1 MKRRTLTLTLCILA
15 CIALIGV
22 GFASWVITYNKD
34 AEVTGNVT
42 VDEISDKR
50 HIVTATISTASI
62 QFGATAVPSDINDP
76 WLTVPT
82 AASNLVIT
90 FDVTITNSNLDDLES
105 TPIEVS
111 LEEKEVTIGTNEKQT
126 PYAAAVDENYVIAL
140 DKVKVDIVKKN
151 GAEEPSESN
160 NYTATYTVTI
170 TFDWGTKFALDGDN
184 KPSATGTPKNP
195 TEFYNRQT
203 YSDILANNALS
214 TLQSTEYKNLAYAQ
228 FIITVSANT
237 KSN

>member
-50 HIVTATISTASI
+50 HIVTATTSTASI
-62 QFGATAVPSDINDP
+62 QFGATDVPEDITDS

-82 AASNLVIT
+82 AACNLVIT
-90 FDVTITNSNLDDLES
+90 FDVTITNSNLDDLNDI
-105 TPIEVS
+105 PIKVK
-111 LEEKEVTIGTNEKQT
+111 LEEKEVSIGDAIKQT
-126 PYAAAVDENYVIAL
+126 PYATAANKNYVKAL
-140 DKVKVDIVKKN
+140 ENVEGVVTKKID
-151 GAEEPSESN
+151 GSEEN
-160 NYTATYTVTI
+160 NYVATYTVTI
-170 TFDWGTKFALDGDN
+170 TFDWGSKFALDN
-184 KPSATGTPKNP
+184 ENQPSATGTPKNP

-203 YSDILANNALS
+203 YSDDLANDALS
-214 TLQSTEYKNLAYAQ
+214 TLQSDEYKNLAYAQ
-228 FIITVSANT
+228 FTIIVSANT
-237 KSN
+237 KSE